1 MKKKLLIIIAGLLI
15 IAGGCVAFGYHNDNV
30 KHIGFSTDPT
40 FDSIAIK
47 WKQQHNVQYYDIYRL
62 DITDTVDKAI
72 YPPLEEYEVIASV
85 DGDSHSYKDSDVQS
99 GHVYAYEIT
108 GFRKGFF
115 HPKQVCTSYIEDS
128 NTYEMSGLMKPALLN
143 NGDGENYENS
153 KDKIYLYME
162 YYGGMEPEGVELY
175 RKGTGDANFKKIDFK
190 GLDSRQEMLDDT
202 VIPGETYTYKIRTT
216 LHYHGEKKYSPY
228 SDEITIPAVNFVA
241 HYDVKVIDR
250 TKRTFAIQ
258 VTSGAFNGVTTFD
271 SQFWA
276 KYTVQKDKQNK
287 ANVFSAY
294 LIGYQKQEDGDGQWQ
309 DIPKKGVRI
318 KAGESILLK
327 YKLTAF
333 EGYDENADPDTEV
346 FFGGSDAVISELFMD
361 QTESGGATYQGSGNG
376 TTIMTLNLVSGKGK
390 AYCDYDY

>member
-1 MKKKLLIIIAGLLI
+1 M
-15 IAGGCVAFGYHNDNV
+15 
-30 KHIGFSTDPT
+30 
-40 FDSIAIK
+40 
-47 WKQQHNVQYYDIYRL
+47 
-62 DITDTVDKAI
+62 
-72 YPPLEEYEVIASV
+72 
-85 DGDSHSYKDSDVQS
+85 
-99 GHVYAYEIT
+99 
-108 GFRKGFF
+108 
-115 HPKQVCTSYIEDS
+115 
-128 NTYEMSGLMKPALLN
+128 
-143 NGDGENYENS
+143 
-153 KDKIYLYME
+153 
-162 YYGGMEPEGVELY
+162 
-175 RKGTGDANFKKIDFK
+175 
-190 GLDSRQEMLDDT
+190 
-202 VIPGETYTYKIRTT
+202 
-216 LHYHGEKKYSPY
+216 
-228 SDEITIPAVNFVA
+228 A

-361 QTESGGATYQGSGNG
+361 QTESGGATYHGSGNG